1 MQFSQFRCSQYISA
15 SVILVVLNITHL
27 SSASAA
33 EIPMAAP
40 ESVGV
45 SSQRLERMTS
55 MLQGYIDDDL
65 LSGTVS
71 LIARDGK
78 VIHLESQGW
87 STAADGK
94 QMSDDTIF
102 HIMSITKT
110 IVSAALMMLF
120 EEGHFRL
127 NDPIS
132 QYIPEIS
139 NKKVQ
144 VEDELGIRFVPL
156 DSPVTYRHVLTQNS
170 GLDPDRELL
179 NEEQLALIPRR
190 DTLEETILAW
200 SSLPMGFQPGT
211 AYQYGTSLD
220 YVAFLVERIS
230 GMRLDEY
237 LQERLFGPLQMNDTF
252 YEVPEDK
259 LYRVAAVYEPSG
271 PNNTI
276 VLFRSPEYALTPV
289 SGAAHYG
296 GWAGIFST
304 AEDIWRFAQM
314 LANGGELDGVR
325 LLSPTTVNL
334 MISTHSDYFLPAW
347 GPGYKSGLGVG
358 VLVDAGQA
366 RVPMSPGS
374 FSHRGGWG
382 TGMWIDP
389 VEHMVGVFMTQLT
402 SYRHINFRDEAVI
415 TAMQAITE
423 SFRNKAP
430 KVMGFPIL
438 D

>member
-1 MQFSQFRCSQYISA
+1 MQFLKFGIRPALYVCAVVTGTALYHSNLSA
-15 SVILVVLNITHL
+15 DTEL
-27 SSASAA
+27 
-33 EIPMAAP
+33 PMVSP

-45 SSQRLERMTS
+45 SSQRLDRMTS
-55 MLQGYIDDDL
+55 KLQGYIDNDL
-65 LSGTVS
+65 LAGTVS
-71 LIARDGK
+71 LLARDGK
-78 VIHLESQGW
+78 IVQLEPLGW
-87 STAADGK
+87 KTVASRE
-94 QMSDDTIF
+94 QMTDDTIF

-110 IVSAALMMLF
+110 VVSAGLMILF

-132 QYIPEIS
+132 QYIPEIAD
-139 NKKVQ
+139 KKVL
-144 VEDELGIRFVPL
+144 VNDVLGTRLEPL
-156 DSPVTYRHVLTQNS
+156 ESPVTYRHVLTQTS
-170 GLDPDRELL
+170 GLDPDRDLL
-179 NEEQLALIPRR
+179 DEEQLALIPRL

-211 AYQYGTSLD
+211 QYNYGTSLD
-220 YVAFLVERIS
+220 YVAFLIERIS
-230 GMRLDEY
+230 GMGLDEF

-259 LYRVAAVYEPSG
+259 LHRVASVYQPTG
-271 PNNTI
+271 PDNTLEI
-276 VLFRSPEYALTPV
+276 YRDPEYALTPV

-304 AEDIWRFAQM
+304 APDIWRFAQM

-325 LLSPTTVNL
+325 ILSPTTVNL
-334 MISTHSDYFLPAW
+334 MISTHADYFLPAW

-423 SFRNKAP
+423 SYRNKP
-430 KVMGFPIL
+430 RKVMGFSIV